1 MVSIRID
8 PVEEELKQLEILL
21 QRHRSQDD
29 WPLLLS
35 LESINDDCLL
45 IILS

>member
-29 WPLLLS
+29 WPLLS